1 MAPKPGDPFPDVT
14 LATMTANGIEQVST
28 GELFRDKRVVLVAVP
43 GAFTP
48 TCNDTHLPGFLIRKD
63 ELKAKGVDL
72 IACVSVNDP
81 FVMNAWGK
89 ASKVGDDILML
100 ADGNGTLANA
110 LGLEL
115 DASRFGMGKRSRRY
129 AAIVDHGKIELLNV
143 EPAGE
148 VGVSS
153 AETVLA
159 AL

>member
-1 MAPKPGDPFPDVT
+1 MALKPGDSFPDVT
-14 LATMTANGIEQVST
+14 LATMTSDGIKQVST
-28 GELFRDKRVVLVAVP
+28 GELFRDKRTVLFSVP

-48 TCNDTHLPGFLIRKD
+48 TCNDTHLPGFLIRQE

-89 ASKVGDDILML
+89 ASQVGDAILML
-100 ADGNGTLANA
+100 ADGNGSLAKA
-110 LGLEL
+110 MGLEL
-115 DASRFGMGKRSRRY
+115 DASRFGMGTRSRRY
-129 AAIVDHGKIELLNV
+129 AAIVDHGKLELLNV

-153 AETVLA
+153 AETVLS